1 MTDPKDRLPMARL
14 SIPRLVLGLMT
25 LAMTSSPTWAGDPTG
40 MWLSQDGDVKMK
52 VARCGD
58 AICSTIAWLKNP
70 NDEKGK
76 PKVDLNNADASK
88 RSRPIMGSAIILP
101 MKADGADKWSGQVY
115 NAEDGKTYS
124 GSFALSGANKADL
137 KGCVAI
143 ICKTKTWTRT
153 N

>member
-1 MTDPKDRLPMARL
+1 MTAPKHRLLKTRS
-14 SIPRLVLGLMT
+14 SIPLLVLGLMT
-25 LAMTSSPTWAGDPTG
+25 VAMTPGSAWAGDPTG

-70 NDEKGK
+70 NDEKAK

>member
-1 MTDPKDRLPMARL
+1 MTRFCLAL
-14 SIPRLVLGLMT
+14 ASWSLVAVAITSIP
-25 LAMTSSPTWAGDPTG
+25 AQAGDPTG

-76 PKVDLNNADASK
+76 PKVDINNADASK
-88 RSRPIMGSAIILP
+88 RNRPIMGSAIILP

-124 GSFALSGANKADL
+124 GSFALSAANKADL

>member
-1 MTDPKDRLPMARL
+1 MIRC
-14 SIPRLVLGLMT
+14 SIALAALGLMSV
-25 LAMTSSPTWAGDPTG
+25 AVNSAFAADPTG
-40 MWLSQDGDVKMK
+40 MWLSQDGDVRMK

-58 AICSTIAWLKNP
+58 AICGTIAWLKSP
-70 NDEKGK
+70 NDASGK
-76 PKVDLNNADASK
+76 PKTDINNPDAGK
-88 RSRPIMGSAIILP
+88 RSRPIIGSPVILP

-124 GSFALSGANKADL
+124 GSFALADANKADL

-143 ICKTKTWTRT
+143 ICKTRTWTRS

>member
-1 MTDPKDRLPMARL
+1 MTRFSLP
-14 SIPRLVLGLMT
+14 LVALGLASVVT
-25 LAMTSSPTWAGDPTG
+25 TSEPARAADPAG

-52 VARCGD
+52 VSHCGND
-58 AICSTIAWLKNP
+58 ICGHVAWLKEP
-70 NDEKGK
+70 NDKNGK
-76 PKVDLNNADASK
+76 PKVDVNNPDASK
-88 RSRPIMGSAIILP
+88 RGRSIIGSAVILP

-124 GSFALSGANKADL
+124 GSFALSGATKADL

-143 ICKTKTWTRT
+143 ICKTRTWTRT

>member
-1 MTDPKDRLPMARL
+1 VTAPKDRLLMTRL
-14 SIPRLVLGLMT
+14 SMPLLVLGLMT
-25 LAMTSSPTWAGDPTG
+25 LAMTSSPAWAGDPTG

-70 NDEKGK
+70 NDEKAK

-115 NAEDGKTYS
+115 NAEDGKTYG
-124 GSFALSGANKADL
+124 GSFSLSGANKADL

>member
-1 MTDPKDRLPMARL
+1 MTSL
-14 SIPRLVLGLMT
+14 SMPLVALGLMT
-25 LAMTSSPTWAGDPTG
+25 TAMTSSPALAGDPTG

-52 VARCGD
+52 VARCDD

-70 NDEKGK
+70 NDDKGK
-76 PKVDLNNADASK
+76 PKVDLNNADANK
-88 RSRPIMGSAIILP
+88 RSRPILGSAIILP
-101 MKADGADKWSGQVY
+101 MKADGADRWSGQVY

-143 ICKTKTWTRT
+143 ICKTKSWTRI

>member
-1 MTDPKDRLPMARL
+1 LLTRL
-14 SIPRLVLGLMT
+14 SMPLVALALMT
-25 LAMTSSPTWAGDPTG
+25 TAFTSSPALAGDPTG
-40 MWLSQDGDVKMK
+40 LWLSQDGDVKMK

-58 AICSTIAWLKNP
+58 AICSTIAWLKNA
-70 NDEKGK
+70 NDDKGK

-88 RSRPIMGSAIILP
+88 RGRPIMGSAIILP
-101 MKADGADKWSGQVY
+101 MKADGAEKWSGQVY

>member
-1 MTDPKDRLPMARL
+1 MTRF
-14 SIPRLVLGLMT
+14 SIP
-25 LAMTSSPTWAGDPTG
+25 LAALALATITIAASPASAGDPTG

-58 AICSTIAWLKNP
+58 AICSTIAWLKHP
-70 NDEKGK
+70 NDDKGK
-76 PKVDLNNADASK
+76 PKVDLNNADTSK

>member
-1 MTDPKDRLPMARL
+1 
-14 SIPRLVLGLMT
+14 MT

-76 PKVDLNNADASK
+76 PKVDINNADASK
-88 RSRPIMGSAIILP
+88 RNRPIMGSAIILP

-124 GSFALSGANKADL
+124 GSLTMTGANTLDL
-137 KGCVAI
+137 QGCAFVVF
-143 ICKTKTWTRT
+143 CKSQTWTRT
-153 N
+153 K

>member
-1 MTDPKDRLPMARL
+1 VIVPRDRLLMTSL
-14 SIPRLVLGLMT
+14 SMPLVALGLIT
-25 LAMTSSPTWAGDPTG
+25 TAMTSSPALAGDPTG

-70 NDEKGK
+70 NDDKGK

-101 MKADGADKWSGQVY
+101 MKADGADRWSGQVY

-143 ICKTKTWTRT
+143 ICKTKSWTRT

>member
-1 MTDPKDRLPMARL
+1 MTGSRDRLLLTRL
-14 SIPRLVLGLMT
+14 SMPLVALALMT
-25 LAMTSSPTWAGDPTG
+25 APFTSSPALAGDPTG
-40 MWLSQDGDVKMK
+40 LWLSQDGDVKMK

-70 NDEKGK
+70 NDEKAK

>member
-1 MTDPKDRLPMARL
+1 MMRFALLLAAL
-14 SIPRLVLGLMT
+14 AVST
-25 LAMTSSPTWAGDPTG
+25 LAGASGPAFAADPAGV
-40 MWLSQDGDVKMK
+40 WLSQDGDVKMK

-58 AICSTIAWLKNP
+58 AICSTIAWLKSP
-70 NDEKGK
+70 HDDSGK
-76 PKVDLNNADASK
+76 PKTDKNNPDASK
-88 RSRPIMGSAIILP
+88 RNRPIIGSPIMLP

-124 GSFALSGANKADL
+124 GSFALAGANKADL

>member
-1 MTDPKDRLPMARL
+1 MTRFSMP
-14 SIPRLVLGLMT
+14 
-25 LAMTSSPTWAGDPTG
+25 LAALALATITVAASPASAGDPTG
-40 MWLSQDGDVKMK
+40 LWLSQDGDVKMK

-58 AICSTIAWLKNP
+58 AICSTIAWLKHP
-70 NDEKGK
+70 NDDKGK

-115 NAEDGKTYS
+115 NAEDGKTYG
-124 GSFALSGANKADL
+124 GSFSLSGANKADL

>member
-1 MTDPKDRLPMARL
+1 MTAPKDRLLMTRL
-14 SIPRLVLGLMT
+14 SMPLLVLGLMT
-25 LAMTSSPTWAGDPTG
+25 LAMTSSPAWAGDPTG

-70 NDEKGK
+70 NDEKAK
-76 PKVDLNNADASK
+76 PKVNLNSADASK

-115 NAEDGKTYS
+115 NAEDGKTYG
-124 GSFALSGANKADL
+124 GSFSLSGANKADL

>member
-1 MTDPKDRLPMARL
+1 VTVPRERLLLSRL
-14 SIPRLVLGLMT
+14 SMPLMALGLMT
-25 LAMTSSPTWAGDPTG
+25 IAMTSSPAWAGDPTG

-76 PKVDLNNADASK
+76 PKVDINNPDASK
-88 RSRPIMGSAIILP
+88 RNRPIMGSAIILP

-124 GSFALSGANKADL
+124 GSFALSAANKADL

>member
-1 MTDPKDRLPMARL
+1 VTGPKDRLLMTRL
-14 SIPRLVLGLMT
+14 SMPLLVLGLMT
-25 LAMTSSPTWAGDPTG
+25 LAMTSSPAWAGDPTG

-70 NDEKGK
+70 NDEKAK

-88 RSRPIMGSAIILP
+88 RSRPIMGSAVILP

-124 GSFALSGANKADL
+124 GSFALSGATKADL

-143 ICKTKTWTRT
+143 ICKTRTWTRT

>member
-1 MTDPKDRLPMARL
+1 MTSL
-14 SIPRLVLGLMT
+14 SMPLVALGLMT
-25 LAMTSSPTWAGDPTG
+25 TAMTSSPALAGDPAG

-70 NDEKGK
+70 NDDKGK
-76 PKVDLNNADASK
+76 PKVDLNNADANK
-88 RSRPIMGSAIILP
+88 RSRPILGSAIILP
-101 MKADGADKWSGQVY
+101 MKADGADRWSGQVY